1 MRLLWEDRAW
11 SDYLYWQAQDKKTLK
26 RINGLIKDIQR
37 NTFEGLGKPEPLKGN
52 LSGMWSSALM
62 IPTGSF
68 TMRRTVLFILF
79 HVKDIMRIEDRKL
92 SSFLFTWREKS
103 RLFLCKNK
111 GKGR

>member
-1 MRLLWEDRAW
+1 
-11 SDYLYWQAQDKKTLK
+11 
-26 RINGLIKDIQR
+26 
-37 NTFEGLGKPEPLKGN
+37 
-52 LSGMWSSALM
+52 M

-79 HVKDIMRIEDRKL
+79 HVRDIMRIEDRKL